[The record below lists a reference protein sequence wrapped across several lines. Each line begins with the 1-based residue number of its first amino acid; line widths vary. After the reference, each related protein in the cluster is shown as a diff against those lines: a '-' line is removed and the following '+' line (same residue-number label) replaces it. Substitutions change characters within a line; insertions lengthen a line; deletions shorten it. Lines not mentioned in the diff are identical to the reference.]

1 VTPSQAQGVVIGP
14 RLGVV
19 LLLLIATAFGTNHVA
34 ARVAFEHGASVTTAV
49 AVRATCTAL
58 FVLVLARLQGVRI
71 ALPRLRLARA
81 IGVGAMLA
89 VQSYCLYAAVA
100 RIPVALALL
109 AFYTFPMLLALFSW
123 ASGGE
128 RPAGRTLAAIP
139 IALVGLALALD
150 VFGQAGGGAGSIA
163 ARWTEIGAGVGFA
176 LGAAVAFALVLLF
189 TTRWLRDVDGR
200 VRTFYTTG
208 VAAVLVILAGT
219 SAGSLALPQAPE
231 GWVGLAA
238 LTVFYGSAIT
248 ALFVLLPRLGAVN
261 NSVVLSFE
269 PIAVLFLAWV
279 ILGQTVAPLQIVGA
293 FVVIGAIAFLGTA
306 RR

>member
-1 VTPSQAQGVVIGP
+1 VTPSHSKAVVIGP

-19 LLLLIATAFGTNHVA
+19 LLLIIAMAFGSNHVA

-49 AVRATCTAL
+49 AVRATCTAI

-71 ALPRLRLARA
+71 ALPQPRLARA
-81 IGVGAMLA
+81 IGVGAILA

-109 AFYTFPMLLALFSW
+109 AFYTFPMMLALLSW
-123 ASGGE
+123 ATGGE
-128 RPAGRTLAAIP
+128 RPGGRALAAMP
-139 IALVGLALALD
+139 VALVGLALALD
-150 VFGQAGGGAGSIA
+150 VFGQTAGIS
-163 ARWTEIGAGVGFA
+163 ARWAEIGAGVGFA
-176 LGAAVAFALVLLF
+176 LAAAVSFALVLLF
-189 TTRWLRDVDGR
+189 TTRWLKDVDGR

-208 VAAVLVILAGT
+208 VAAVLVIAVGA
-219 SAGSLALPQAPE
+219 SAGSLALPQGAQ
-231 GWVGLAA
+231 GWIGLAA

-269 PIAVLFLAWV
+269 PIAVLFLAWM
-279 ILGQTVAPLQIVGA
+279 ILGQTVAPLQILGA
-293 FVVIGAIAFLGTA
+293 FVVIGAIAYLGTA

>member
-1 VTPSQAQGVVIGP
+1 MTETRSKAVAIGP

-19 LLLLIATAFGTNHVA
+19 LLLLIATVFGSNHVA

-49 AVRATCTAL
+49 VVRATCTAI
-58 FVLVLARLQGVRI
+58 FVLVLARLQGVRL
-71 ALPRLRLARA
+71 ALPRPRLARA

-109 AFYTFPMLLALFSW
+109 AFYTFPMLLALLSF
-123 ASGGE
+123 ATGGE
-128 RPAGRTLAAIP
+128 RPGRRTLVAMP
-139 IALVGLALALD
+139 IALAGLALALD
-150 VFGQAGGGAGSIA
+150 VFGQSAGVA
-163 ARWTEIGAGVGFA
+163 ARWAEIGAGVGFA

-189 TTRWLRDVDGR
+189 TTRWLKDVDGR

-208 VAAVLVILAGT
+208 VAAVLVTLAGA
-219 SAGSLALPQAPE
+219 SAGSLALPQGTQ

-279 ILGQTVAPLQIVGA
+279 ILGQTVTPLQIVGA